1 MSLKPKASMLL
12 RRGQEFMVISRD
24 QLHSWAAEQGLNRRR
39 ALELALE
46 EGIFPEILERN
57 FPSLSA
63 AEQLTLW
70 RSRVLL
76 VGLGGLGG
84 CQAQLLAR
92 AGVGRL
98 YLADGDCFTPSNLN
112 RQLLATSE
120 TLGQNKALV
129 TARYLRQINEALEV
143 EAIPEFLDQ
152 RRLQNFLPEVQVV
165 LDALDTLAARREIV
179 AAAKEAGVP
188 LVHGAVSGAFGQ
200 VTTILP
206 QDPGESSWLF
216 PLAATPEPET
226 SSGVLAPAATLTASL
241 QAMEALR
248 LLLGQ
253 APAYHGVLAHFD
265 GDTGRLEILPLK

>member
-1 MSLKPKASMLL
+1 MSLKSKASMVL
-12 RRGQEFMVISRD
+12 RRGQEFLVISRD
-24 QLHSWAAEQGLNRRR
+24 ELHSWAAERGLSRRR
-39 ALELALE
+39 SLELALK
-46 EGIFPEILERN
+46 EGIFPEGLERN

-63 AEQLTLW
+63 ADQLALW

-76 VGLGGLGG
+76 IGLGGLGG

-129 TARYLRQINEALEV
+129 TARHLRQINEALEV

-188 LVHGAVSGAFGQ
+188 VVHGAVSGAFGQ

-206 QDPGESSWLF
+206 QDPGESSWLS
-216 PLAATPEPET
+216 PVAAPSEPET
-226 SSGVLAPAATLTASL
+226 APGVLGPTVTLTASL

-248 LLLGQ
+248 LLLKQ

-265 GDTGRLEILPLK
+265 GDTGRLEILPLE